1 MFKVLKRCA
10 IVLMACIVI
19 FSLIFVSY
27 VYMYI
32 FPKLNIYE
40 NIDKFEFYNNNN
52 DLITIKPTDYDFE
65 ITYKSYITK
74 EQLSGKVIYS
84 DGTVGK
90 MVYYSPGNLLKIEG
104 ISFFIYLKSNKWIAY
119 P

>member
-10 IVLMACIVI
+10 IVLMTCIVI
-19 FSLIFVSY
+19 FSLIFVGY

-40 NIDKFEFYNNNN
+40 NN
-52 DLITIKPTDYDFE
+52 DLITIKPTDYDFD

-74 EQLSGKVIYS
+74 EQLSGKVIYN

-104 ISFFIYLKSNKWIAY
+104 ISFFINLKSNKWIAY